1 MIAPQLTAWLAT
13 FLVSTCV
20 AALFC
25 LAVWLWPGRAFA
37 EADSTAQ
44 PPAEQLTSKPEARRF
59 GTVSVTF
66 SGMKNDRGSLVY
78 AMWSGPEGWLENN
91 TIREGSAPIENG
103 SSTLYFRELP
113 YGEYAISVY
122 QDGNGNG
129 KLDTGLFGIP
139 KEPFGFSNDPKLGF
153 GPPKYEDSVFTL
165 EAPEHSIQIPVK
177 KLF

>member
-1 MIAPQLTAWLAT
+1 MSKPHQPASPAT
-13 FLVSTCV
+13 FLAT
-20 AALFC
+20 ALVTTG
-25 LAVWLWPGRAFA
+25 LGLVTWLWPAAAFA
-37 EADSTAQ
+37 QDDIGAE
-44 PPAEQLTSKPEARRF
+44 PPAEPPPAIDAGSYGTLT
-59 GTVSVTF
+59 VTL

-78 AMWSGPEGWLENN
+78 AMWSEPEGWLEGN
-91 TIREGSAPIENG
+91 TIREGSVSIENG
-103 SSTLYFRELP
+103 SSTLYFSELP

-122 QDGNGNG
+122 QDRNDNG